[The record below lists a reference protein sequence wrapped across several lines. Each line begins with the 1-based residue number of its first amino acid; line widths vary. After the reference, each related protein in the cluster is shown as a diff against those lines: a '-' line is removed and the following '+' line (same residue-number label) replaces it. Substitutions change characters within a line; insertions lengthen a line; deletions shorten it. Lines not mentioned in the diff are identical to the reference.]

1 MEATKVIDYRLQDP
15 GEALDHP
22 IDWSDWLQSG
32 ESIASVSFTITPDES
47 PTLVSADSPGFT
59 GDVST
64 CTVDGVEM
72 AEIYRLTHTIVT
84 TVGRRGVRSLTIRG
98 FKE

>member
-1 MEATKVIDYRLQDP
+1 MIDYRLQDP

-22 IDWSDWLQSG
+22 IDWADWLQSG
-32 ESIASVSFTITPDES
+32 EDISSVTFTITPDES
-47 PTLVSADSPGFT
+47 PTLVAADSPGFSGT
-59 GDVST
+59 ETT

-72 AEIYRLTHTIVT
+72 GLIYRLTHTIVT
-84 TVGRRGVRSLTIRG
+84 TAARRGVRSLTIRC